1 MCGRNNNNSAIMK
14 ILSPISLVSG
24 RLYFQHFNDVLQ
36 RCLFAT
42 TTTTPRK
49 RVVITG
55 IGLVS
60 PLGVGRVKSWTNL
73 ISGQTGASRVKNEQA
88 YNNIPCK
95 LAAHIP
101 EIDQHLEAQFSK
113 SQLRTLSRSILY
125 TLLAAR
131 EAFEDADCRVADEK
145 STIRPERFGVAIG
158 SGMVDFE
165 EVIAANDTFKN
176 EGYTRVSP
184 HFITKVL
191 LNLPA
196 GHVSIEFGLKGVNHT
211 VSTACTTGAH
221 SVGDAYNFIRHGV
234 ADLMICGGVE
244 ASINPLAFVS
254 FCRIRALATK
264 FNETPKLASRPFD
277 RDRNGFV
284 MGEGASVLILEE
296 LQHAQKRGARIY
308 GEIIGYGLSG

>member
-1 MCGRNNNNSAIMK
+1 MSILNPMRLASARLCCQIVGRC
-14 ILSPISLVSG
+14 SLATTA
-24 RLYFQHFNDVLQ
+24 
-36 RCLFAT
+36 AT
-42 TTTTPRK
+42 TTSPRR
-49 RVVITG
+49 RVVVTG
-55 IGLVS
+55 LGLVS

-73 ISGQTGASRVKNEQA
+73 IGGHSGVTRVKNEQA
-88 YNNIPCK
+88 YHNIPCK

-101 EIDQHLEAQFSK
+101 EIEAHLEAQFSK
-113 SQLRTLSRSILY
+113 SQLRTLSRSTLY

-131 EAFEDADCRVADEK
+131 EAFADAGCRPGGDGD
-145 STIRPERFGVAIG
+145 TIRPERIGVAIG

-165 EVIAANDTFKN
+165 EVIAANNTFTT
-176 EGYTRVSP
+176 EGYARVSP

-221 SVGDAYNFIRHGV
+221 SIGDAFNFVRHGV
-234 ADLMICGGVE
+234 ADMMICGGVE

-264 FNETPKLASRPFD
+264 FNETPQLASRPFD

-296 LQHAQKRGARIY
+296 LQHAQQRGANIY
-308 GEIIGYGLSG
+308 GEVIGYGLSG